1 MQKIKFYKKL
11 LYKHVFLKTYYNN
24 FFINCLCIQCI
35 IHGNQWYCKR
45 HIIYDVCIGI
55 PPNKKYLELN
65 SKYFHIITNNYMNEY
80 LYYVI
85 LCRYIDRRD
94 RVICSRR
101 DRHLIVHRI
110 PRRLVL
116 MASIYIHMGQPCC
129 RYCICRYFDDE
140 VISDAYERSA
150 TLAPWCGYYPMWLK
164 WELYWFFFNTV

>member
-1 MQKIKFYKKL
+1 
-11 LYKHVFLKTYYNN
+11 
-24 FFINCLCIQCI
+24 
-35 IHGNQWYCKR
+35 
-45 HIIYDVCIGI
+45 
-55 PPNKKYLELN
+55 
-65 SKYFHIITNNYMNEY
+65 MNEY

-150 TLAPWCGYYPMWLK
+150 TLAPWGGYYPM
-164 WELYWFFFNTV
+164 